1 MLNRLWR
8 NTHLALA
15 LISIVFLLLAT
26 ATGVILAFDPIQ
38 KEWAPLSAPRVR
50 SLSVA
55 DLLHTLDGQY
65 ETILD
70 VERFDNDAVK
80 ISTID
85 MNEAKNGDFI
95 IDPFT
100 GKRIGDIPESN
111 PFFQTVTNLHRSLF
125 LKSTGRLLVGITA
138 FLFLMSIITGLLLLW
153 KREGGLRGLFS
164 RTIKTQNDQYM
175 HIVVSKW
182 IWLPLLI
189 IASSGV
195 YLSLLR
201 FKVIPEPD
209 MQVLPLQSME
219 VGRTEVPAFEFKFF
233 EELPLSELKKLEFP
247 FSDDVEEPYLL
258 HTQHRRWAIHQYNGT
273 VLNAYED
280 PLVNRISKWNYRL
293 HTGSGSVVWSLVLG
307 GSTTGVFFL
316 LYSGL
321 SISYQRLHGKTKQL
335 HSPEEAEFI
344 VLYGSENGSTR
355 QFALALFR
363 SLLSHKKKAYLAELN
378 HFTDFPQAKYILV
391 LTSTYGDGEPPANA
405 TSFLD
410 VLPQKNTPDSVQF
423 AVLGFGSKAY
433 PKFGQFALDAHRS
446 LKNLPKANP
455 LMDVKI
461 IHNQSRVA
469 FLEWAKTLSQHL
481 SITLPIGQ
489 HLKVK
494 VPGLSDFTLV
504 DREVVEADGQETY
517 LLTLQPHRKASFQS
531 GDLLEIYPKSDPV
544 KRSYSIAADTK
555 GRIQLAIKRHKY
567 GVASNELYHQKKG
580 TIVRGRLVGNEHFHF
595 PAVASSAIL
604 ISNGTGIGPFL
615 GMIQERAAVPIKL
628 YWGGRNEQDFSLY
641 RDYLQQLKTK
651 HTGFS
656 FRTAY
661 SRDGAHQYVQDIVRQ
676 EGQQLARQLADGGY
690 IMICGA
696 LAMQREVLAVLE
708 EAIDNYTDKTL
719 TEYLT
724 LGQVKMDCY

>member
-8 NTHLALA
+8 NTHLVLA
-15 LISIVFLLLAT
+15 LVSVVFLLLAT
-26 ATGVILAFDPIQ
+26 VTGVILAFDPIQ
-38 KEWAPLSAPRVR
+38 KEWAPLSVPGVR

-55 DLLHTLDGQY
+55 DLLHELDGQY

-70 VERFDNDAVK
+70 VEMLDNDAVK

-85 MNEAKNGDFI
+85 MDEAKNGDFI
-95 IDPFT
+95 INPFT
-100 GKRIGDIPESN
+100 GERIGDIPESN

-125 LKSTGRLLVGITA
+125 MKSTGRMLVGITA

-164 RTIKTQNDQYM
+164 RTVKTQNDQYM

-182 IWLPLLI
+182 TWLPLLI
-189 IASSGV
+189 IAFSGV

-201 FKVIPEPD
+201 FKVIPEPE
-209 MQVLPLQSME
+209 MQVLPPQTME
-219 VGRTEVPAFEFKFF
+219 VTRTERPAFEFELFR
-233 EELPLSELKKLEFP
+233 ELPLAKLEKLEFP
-247 FSDDVEEPYLL
+247 FSDDLEEPYLL
-258 HTQHRRWAIHQYNGT
+258 HTRHRRLAIHQYNGT
-273 VLNAYED
+273 VLNTYED
-280 PLVNRISKWNYRL
+280 PLVNRVSQWNYRM

-307 GSTTGVFFL
+307 GSTTGVLFL

-321 SISYQRLHGKTKQL
+321 SIGYQRLRGKTKQL
-335 HSPEEAEFI
+335 YHPKEAEYI

-355 QFALALFR
+355 QFSMALFR
-363 SLLSHKKKAYLAELN
+363 SLLSQKKKAYLAELN

-410 VLPQKNTPDSVQF
+410 LLPQKNIPNFIQF

-433 PKFGQFALDAHRS
+433 PKFGQFALDAHRA
-446 LKNLPKANP
+446 LKNLPQVNP
-455 LMDVKI
+455 LMDVEI
-461 IHNQSRVA
+461 IHNQSKVA

-481 SITLPIGQ
+481 SIALPVGR

-494 VPGLSDFTLV
+494 IPGLSDFTLV
-504 DREVVEADGQETY
+504 DRQVVETDGQETY
-517 LLTLQPHRKASFQS
+517 LLTLQSHRKVSFQS

-544 KRSYSIAADTK
+544 KRSYSIAADTED
-555 GRIQLAIKRHKY
+555 RILLAIKRHKY

-595 PAVASSAIL
+595 PALAPSVIL

-615 GMIQERAAVPIKL
+615 GMIQEQFAVPIKL
-628 YWGGRNEQDFSLY
+628 YWGGRSEKDFSLY
-641 RDYLQQLKTK
+641 RNYLQHVEAK

-656 FRTAY
+656 FYTTY
-661 SRDGAHQYVQDIVRQ
+661 SRDGARQYVQDIVRQ
-676 EGQQLARQLADGGY
+676 ECQQLARQLADGGY
-690 IMICGA
+690 IMICGS
-696 LAMQREVLAVLE
+696 LAMQREVLTVLA
-708 EAIDNYTDKTL
+708 EAIANYTDKTL